1 MHRGRSH
8 TPTPARAAA
17 ARRYR
22 NLVGIPGGTKSPLA
36 KTLVAA
42 STRTDDKLDFA
53 VGKGACSADQTQECC
68 CCCCLDA
75 ACRLTP

>member
-53 VGKGACSADQTQECC
+53 VGKGACSRIKRRSAAAAASMPHAD
-68 CCCCLDA
+68 
-75 ACRLTP
+75 